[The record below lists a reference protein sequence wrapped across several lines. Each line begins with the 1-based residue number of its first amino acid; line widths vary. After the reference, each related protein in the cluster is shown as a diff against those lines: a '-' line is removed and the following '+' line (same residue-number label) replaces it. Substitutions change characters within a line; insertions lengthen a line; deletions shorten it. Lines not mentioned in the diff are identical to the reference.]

1 LRRLLPSNPIFE
13 PRPHRCRHQDW
24 HFPFASRHH
33 DRSAVLVRQHRAAAA
48 TSHLARHPVCGLLR
62 HQNRLNLSQHSAAF
76 GKRQSQVGNA
86 AILPLHHVHDRCF
99 SCGGARLRTLE
110 AGFDN
115 QSRGNSERLA
125 RFSSLAEATGS
136 EKSPR
141 LGRWVRR
148 DQLAHRRFTGV
159 KSGKSP
165 PTIWFTLG
173 ANRR

>member
-1 LRRLLPSNPIFE
+1 M
-13 PRPHRCRHQDW
+13 
-24 HFPFASRHH
+24 
-33 DRSAVLVRQHRAAAA
+33 RA
-48 TSHLARHPVCGLLR
+48 
-62 HQNRLNLSQHSAAF
+62 F
-76 GKRQSQVGNA
+76 QSTYNA

-141 LGRWVRR
+141 LGRWVPRSACTL
-148 DQLAHRRFTGV
+148 QIHRVRNPG
-159 KSGKSP
+159 
-165 PTIWFTLG
+165 
-173 ANRR
+173 NRLPGFGSLS